1 MVRSYSWADVA
12 GQFVTELYARDG
24 DLYDAY
30 SDKKMDVLIE
40 DLMGNVK
47 DGDSYELTIDFRSS
61 GYYDPVDLSGPPEK
75 CYPPGG
81 AEDREMEVM
90 TLSTG
95 NNKEV
100 KLRHDEM
107 REMFEIY
114 RDGVEDVELETQDDD
129 GGRY

>member
-61 GYYDPVDLSGPPEK
+61 GYYDPGVLSGPPEK